1 MSFKKMRSVNLSYNK
16 QGEIYFI
23 LHNYAD
29 QSEEVRRKIDAL
41 CGVVGKYHY
50 RALFRALTTDEPLN
64 RIAREFYISS
74 RWLYHLKGDFYNA
87 WHSFK
92 IVH

>member
-16 QGEIYFI
+16 QGDIYFI

-29 QSEEVRRKIDAL
+29 QPEEVRQKIDAL

-64 RIAREFYISS
+64 RIAREFYISAPQ
-74 RWLYHLKGDFYNA
+74 LYRLKSKFYNV
-87 WHSFK
+87 WYTFK
-92 IVH
+92 T

>member
-29 QSEEVRRKIDAL
+29 QPEEVRRKIDAL

-64 RIAREFYISS
+64 RIAREFYISVPQ
-74 RWLYHLKGDFYNA
+74 LYRLKSKFYNV
-87 WHSFK
+87 WYTFK
-92 IVH
+92 T

>member
-29 QSEEVRRKIDAL
+29 QPEEVRRKIDVL

-50 RALFRALTTDEPLN
+50 RALFRVLTTDEPLN

>member
-29 QSEEVRRKIDAL
+29 QPEEVRRKIDAL

-50 RALFRALTTDEPLN
+50 RALFRALTTDEPLK
-64 RIAREFYISS
+64 RIASELYISARQLYRLKCEFY
-74 RWLYHLKGDFYNA
+74 KN
-87 WHSFK
+87 WHVFK
-92 IVH
+92 T

>member
-23 LHNYAD
+23 LHNYAE
-29 QSEEVRRKIDAL
+29 QPEEVRRKIDAL

-64 RIAREFYISS
+64 RIAREFYISALQ
-74 RWLYHLKGDFYNA
+74 LYRLKSKFYNV
-87 WHSFK
+87 WYTFK
-92 IVH
+92 T

>member
-29 QSEEVRRKIDAL
+29 QPEEVRRKIDAL
-41 CGVVGKYHY
+41 CGVIGKYHY
-50 RALFRALTTDEPLN
+50 RALFRVLTTDEPLN

>member
-29 QSEEVRRKIDAL
+29 QPEEVRRKIDAL
-41 CGVVGKYHY
+41 CGVIGKYHY
-50 RALFRALTTDEPLN
+50 NALFRVLTTDEPIN
-64 RIAREFYISS
+64 RIAREHYISARKLYDLKS
-74 RWLYHLKGDFYNA
+74 RFYNA
-87 WHSFK
+87 WNAHK
-92 IVH
+92 NVH

>member
-1 MSFKKMRSVNLSYNK
+1 MRSVNLSYNK

-29 QSEEVRRKIDAL
+29 QPEEVRRKIDAL

-50 RALFRALTTDEPLN
+50 RALFRVLTTDEPLN

-74 RWLYHLKGDFYNA
+74 RWLYHLKGNFYNA